1 MELSEEQLVVIAEGL
16 RDIKPTS
23 GWEGVYSHV
32 KKSSLFKDWK
42 IPDSKVKYIAEVIKI
57 YDYNIPKACDSL
69 LGSDGFKGFENY
81 SPSIDE
87 PDIEHEEKPKKKTA
101 SNTNTKKTKA
111 SSSSSSSSSSSNN
124 SIGQAAKIVDY
135 QALRDKTLS
144 GLEAKVK
151 AEMRKGWVPYG
162 GVAAAAF
169 GISPTGGNSFIQAVV
184 KIK

>member
-16 RDIKPTS
+16 RDIKPSS

-32 KKSSLFKDWK
+32 KKSSLFKGWK

-57 YDYNIPKACDSL
+57 YDYNIPKAYDSL

-81 SPSIDE
+81 SPSMDE
-87 PDIEHEEKPKKKTA
+87 PDIEQEEKPKKKTA
-101 SNTNTKKTKA
+101 NNTKTKKTKV
-111 SSSSSSSSSSSNN
+111 SSSSSSNN

>member
-16 RDIKPTS
+16 RDIKPSS

-32 KKSSLFKDWK
+32 KKSSLFKGWK

-57 YDYNIPKACDSL
+57 YDYNIPKAYDSL

-81 SPSIDE
+81 SPSMDE
-87 PDIEHEEKPKKKTA
+87 PDIEQEEKPKKKTA
-101 SNTNTKKTKA
+101 NNTKTKKTKV
-111 SSSSSSSSSSSNN
+111 SSSSSSSSNN

>member
-32 KKSSLFKDWK
+32 KKSSLFKGWE

-57 YDYNIPKACDSL
+57 YDYNIPNACDSL

-87 PDIEHEEKPKKKTA
+87 PDIEQEEKLKKKTV
-101 SNTNTKKTKA
+101 SNTNTKKTKL
-111 SSSSSSSSSSSNN
+111 SSSSSNN
-124 SIGQAAKIVDY
+124 SIGQAANIVDY
-135 QALRDKTLS
+135 RALRDKTIS

-162 GVAAAAF
+162 GVGAAAF

>member
-87 PDIEHEEKPKKKTA
+87 PDIEHEEKPKKKLA
-101 SNTNTKKTKA
+101 SNTNSKKTKV
-111 SSSSSSSSSSSNN
+111 SSSSSNN
-124 SIGQAAKIVDY
+124 SIVQAAKIVDY

>member
-32 KKSSLFKDWK
+32 KKSSLFKGWK

-81 SPSIDE
+81 SPSMDE
-87 PDIEHEEKPKKKTA
+87 PDIEQEEKPKKKIA
-101 SNTNTKKTKA
+101 SNTNTKKTKV
-111 SSSSSSSSSSSNN
+111 SSSSSSSNN

-135 QALRDKTLS
+135 QTVRDKTLS

-169 GISPTGGNSFIQAVV
+169 GMSPTGGNSFIQAVV